1 MRELHGVQRR
11 LVAVEHHELG
21 RARSGTSWRHSSRA
35 DRAAGAGDQHP
46 PAGEVAGDRGDVG
59 VDLVAAE
66 QVGLGERA
74 DVADA
79 DRRAEQLGDGGQH
92 PDLRGSASAASVAE
106 LAEHVGAGARG
117 WR

>member
-1 MRELHGVQRR
+1 MESCTACR
-11 LVAVEHHELG
+11 AV
-21 RARSGTSWRHSSRA
+21 SSRSSITSSAGPKRCDLAAQLGA

-46 PAGEVAGDRGDVG
+46 PAGEVAGDGGDVG

-66 QVGLGERA
+66 QVGGGEGP

-79 DRRAEQLGDGGQH
+79 DAGRRTARATGGQRH
-92 PDLRGSASAASVAE
+92 DPQAGLVAE
-106 LAEHVGAGARG
+106 LGELADERRRRRTG